1 MRPNPIGDEG
11 CSKSDCPVC
20 KQSGGGR
27 QCHTNNVCYD
37 IKCMPCE
44 DAIYYGESHRNLYS
58 RGKEHEAKMRRKD
71 ENSFMHRHQMEKHEG
86 APGNFQ
92 MRVVKTFKDPLSRQ
106 VTEAVLIKNHRGE
119 LLNSKSEFHQ
129 PSIVRI
135 QSEIIRGLQD

>member
-1 MRPNPIGDEG
+1 M
-11 CSKSDCPVC
+11 
-20 KQSGGGR
+20 
-27 QCHTNNVCYD
+27 CYD
-37 IKCMPCE
+37 IKFIPCE

-58 RGKEHEAKMRRKD
+58 RGKEHEAKMRRQD

-86 APGNFQ
+86 APGNFR

-106 VTEAVLIKNHRGE
+106 VTEAVLIKIHRGE